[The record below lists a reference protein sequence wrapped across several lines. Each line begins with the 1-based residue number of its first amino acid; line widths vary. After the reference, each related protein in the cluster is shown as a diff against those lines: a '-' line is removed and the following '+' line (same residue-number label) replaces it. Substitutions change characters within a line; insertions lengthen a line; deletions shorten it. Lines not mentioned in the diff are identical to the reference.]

1 MIIKPG
7 LESVHHKEHDHSPDA
22 HGHVHGVVDPS
33 IFTTQ
38 KGIRAV
44 KWSFFGLSVTALFQI
59 VISVISGSAA
69 LLADTVHNIGD
80 AFTAIPLWIAFL
92 FARRK
97 PSPHFT
103 YGYGRAEDLA
113 GVFIILTILASAIVA
128 GYQSMDRLLHP
139 VKMEYLFLVAL
150 AAIIGFAGN
159 EAVAIYRIRA
169 GREIGSAALVADG
182 HHARVDGLTSLSVLA
197 GVIGARLG
205 YPLADPIIGLLITL
219 VILRIVWTSGKEV
232 FRRLLDGI
240 DPEVIN
246 EIRHAAGHV
255 AGVREVTDVRVRWI
269 GHRLRAE
276 LTIAV
281 DAGLS
286 VEKGHETALAVRHQ
300 LLHHLR
306 YLSHVSTHVDPSTA
320 SGEHHHAVNN
330 HTHDDLPAHGH

>member
-1 MIIKPG
+1 MSITSGP
-7 LESVHHKEHDHSPDA
+7 ESAHNKEHDHSRDA

-59 VISVISGSAA
+59 VVSVLSGSAA

-80 AFTAIPLWIAFL
+80 AFTAVPLWIAFL

-97 PSPHFT
+97 PSRQFT
-103 YGYGRAEDLA
+103 YGYGRVEDLA
-113 GVFIILTILASAIVA
+113 GVFIVFIILASAIVA
-128 GYQSMDRLLHP
+128 GYQSIDRLLHP
-139 VKMEYLFLVAL
+139 AKMAYPAMVAL
-150 AAIIGFAGN
+150 AAIVGFAGN

-169 GREIGSAALVADG
+169 GREIGSAALIADG

-197 GVIGARLG
+197 GVIGVLLG
-205 YPLADPIIGLLITL
+205 YPLADPVIGLLITL
-219 VILRIVWTSGKEV
+219 AILHIVWTSGKEV
-232 FRRLLDGI
+232 FRRLLDGV
-240 DPEVIN
+240 DPEVN
-246 EIRHAAGHV
+246 SEIRHAADHV
-255 AGVREVTDVRVRWI
+255 AGVADITDVRVRWI

-276 LTIAV
+276 VNIAV
-281 DAGLS
+281 DPGSS
-286 VEKGHETALAVRHQ
+286 VEQGHEIALEVRHQ

-306 YLSHVSTHVDPSTA
+306 YLSHVSIHVDPANA
-320 SGEHHHAVNN
+320 SGERHHAVDN